1 MMKYLFFKDG
11 EARSLGRKM
20 NKLMIKPNPAH
31 LGVARARLRTPH
43 LLTLRDESL
52 IPQQG
57 GRRPSAS
64 ITEALEPPRL
74 RSSRHAPPLSPL
86 IMPRG
91 RRGSGTL
98 STAAHQSAAA
108 GGEVICPPSLE
119 RGHSQKADLSISTG
133 FHSWAN
139 DITHTHT
146 PPLAS
151 AVSVEQLG
159 CFLERR
165 SPGIINQKKKVKKNC
180 PGLGKKWW
188 ARGRE
193 GGREEDEGQVI
204 MSFSA
209 HCFLYAPPPQD
220 LIHINYKLCEKV

>member
-165 SPGIINQKKKVKKNC
+165 SPGIINQKKKVKKT
-180 PGLGKKWW
+180 
-188 ARGRE
+188 ARDWERSGGRGGGRE
-193 GGREEDEGQVI
+193 GGRRTKGKSSCRSLPTV
-204 MSFSA
+204 F
-209 HCFLYAPPPQD
+209 FTPPPPRS
-220 LIHINYKLCEKV
+220 HSYKLQAV